1 MELTFIDA
9 FAKCTFLSFAT
20 HTFSQAVTAFRENY
34 DFSKKK
40 LMLRI
45 VDLDSGVKIRIYKL
59 CCKYTNYYSHELLQC
74 MFIVHITYFV
84 PILTFG
90 HTFAVGTYI
99 WRRAHFI
106 AIAVTR

>member
-45 VDLDSGVKIRIYKL
+45 VDLDSGVKIRLYKL
-59 CCKYTNYYSHELLQC
+59 CCKYTNYYSS
-74 MFIVHITYFV
+74 
-84 PILTFG
+84 
-90 HTFAVGTYI
+90 
-99 WRRAHFI
+99 
-106 AIAVTR
+106 